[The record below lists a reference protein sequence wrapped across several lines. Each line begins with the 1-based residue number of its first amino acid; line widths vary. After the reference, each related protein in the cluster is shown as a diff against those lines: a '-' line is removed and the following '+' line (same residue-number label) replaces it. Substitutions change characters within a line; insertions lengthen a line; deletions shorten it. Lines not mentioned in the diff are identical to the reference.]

1 MAERARYCAVTLQ
14 RKGNDMAMLNYD
26 DHVRAKAAPWAHSVE
41 IAAFGKVMGGATKV
55 ATLQWEA
62 IAEHAEMKPL
72 LTIRM
77 EQAQVLMDD
86 LWNAGVRPT
95 DGAGTA
101 GAMRAAEHHIADL
114 RRVAFK
120 ALGIE

>member
-1 MAERARYCAVTLQ
+1 
-14 RKGNDMAMLNYD
+14 MLNYD
-26 DHVRAKAAPWAHSVE
+26 DHVRAKAAPWANGVE
-41 IAAFGKVMGGATKV
+41 IAAFGRLQNGDTKV
-55 ATLQWEA
+55 ATIQWETISA
-62 IAEHAEMKPL
+62 NAEMRPL
-72 LTIRM
+72 LLIRK

-86 LWNAGVRPT
+86 LWNAGIRPT
-95 DGAGTA
+95 EGAGSA

>member
-1 MAERARYCAVTLQ
+1 MAIL
-14 RKGNDMAMLNYD
+14 KYD
-26 DHVRAKAAPWAHSVE
+26 DRVRAKGSPWAGGVE
-41 IAAFGKVMGGATKV
+41 IAAFGSLNNGDTRV
-55 ATLQWEA
+55 ATVQWET
-62 IAEHAEMKPL
+62 IADNAEMKPL
-72 LTIRM
+72 LVIRM

-95 DGAGTA
+95 EGAGSA
-101 GAMRAAEHHIADL
+101 GAMRAAEKHIADL

>member
-1 MAERARYCAVTLQ
+1 MTF
-14 RKGNDMAMLNYD
+14 LNYD
-26 DHVRAKAAPWAHSVE
+26 DRIRAMAAPWANSVE
-41 IAAFGKVMGGATKV
+41 IAAFGRLNNGDTKV
-55 ATLQWEA
+55 AAVQWDT

-95 DGAGTA
+95 EGAGSA
-101 GAMRAAEHHIADL
+101 GAMRAAERHIQDL
-114 RRVAFK
+114 RAVAFK
-120 ALGIE
+120 TLGIDVTK

>member
-1 MAERARYCAVTLQ
+1 
-14 RKGNDMAMLNYD
+14 MLNYD
-26 DHVRAKAAPWAHSVE
+26 DHVRAKAAPWAHGVE
-41 IAAFGKVMGGATKV
+41 IAAFGRLQNGDTKV
-55 ATLQWEA
+55 ATIQWETISA
-62 IAEHAEMKPL
+62 NSEMKPL
-72 LTIRM
+72 LMIRR

-86 LWNAGVRPT
+86 LWNAGIRPT
-95 DGAGTA
+95 EGAGSA

>member
-1 MAERARYCAVTLQ
+1 
-14 RKGNDMAMLNYD
+14 MAMLNYD
-26 DHVRAKAAPWAHSVE
+26 DRVRAKAAPWANSVE
-41 IAAFGKVMGGATKV
+41 IAAFGRLNGGETKIATV
-55 ATLQWEA
+55 QWET
-62 IAEHAEMKPL
+62 IADNAEMKPL

-95 DGAGTA
+95 EGAGSA

>member
-1 MAERARYCAVTLQ
+1 MAF
-14 RKGNDMAMLNYD
+14 LNYD
-26 DHVRAKAAPWAHSVE
+26 DRVRAKAAPWANAVE
-41 IAAFGKVMGGATKV
+41 IAAFGKLNNGDTKV
-55 ATLQWEA
+55 ATLQWET
-62 IAEHAEMKPL
+62 ISENAEMKPL

-77 EQAQVLMDD
+77 DHAQVLMDD

-95 DGAGTA
+95 EGVGSA

>member
-1 MAERARYCAVTLQ
+1 METLSRDDRIRAMAS
-14 RKGNDMAMLNYD
+14 
-26 DHVRAKAAPWAHSVE
+26 PWGSGVE
-41 IAAFGKVMGGATKV
+41 IAAYGKLGDGTMKV
-55 ATLQWEA
+55 ATIQWET
-62 IAEHAEMKPL
+62 IPQYEEIKPTL
-72 LTIRM
+72 SFRM

-95 DGAGTA
+95 EGAGSA

>member
-1 MAERARYCAVTLQ
+1 M
-14 RKGNDMAMLNYD
+14 GG
-26 DHVRAKAAPWAHSVE
+26 VE
-41 IAAFGKVMGGATKV
+41 IAAFGRLNSGDTKTATV
-55 ATLQWEA
+55 QWET
-62 IAEHAEMKPL
+62 IADTAMMKPL
-72 LTIRM
+72 LAIRM

-95 DGAGTA
+95 EGAGSA
-101 GAMRAAEHHIADL
+101 GSMRAAQDHIKDL

>member
-1 MAERARYCAVTLQ
+1 MI
-14 RKGNDMAMLNYD
+14 NYD
-26 DHVRAKAAPWAHSVE
+26 DHVRAKAAPWFNGVE
-41 IAAFGKVMGGATKV
+41 IVAFGRLQNGDRKV
-55 ATLQWEA
+55 ATVQWET
-62 IAEHAEMKPL
+62 IADHAEMKPL
-72 LTIRM
+72 ILMRNN
-77 EQAQVLMDD
+77 QAQVLMDD

>member
-1 MAERARYCAVTLQ
+1 MAI
-14 RKGNDMAMLNYD
+14 LNYD
-26 DHVRAKAAPWAHSVE
+26 DKVRAKGSPWAGGVE
-41 IAAFGKVMGGATKV
+41 IAAFGRLNNGDTKV
-55 ATLQWEA
+55 ATVQWET
-62 IAEHAEMKPL
+62 ITESAEMKPL
-72 LTIRM
+72 LVIRM

-95 DGAGTA
+95 EGAGSA

>member
-1 MAERARYCAVTLQ
+1 MAT
-14 RKGNDMAMLNYD
+14 LNYD

-41 IAAFGKVMGGATKV
+41 IAAFGKLNGGETRV
-55 ATLQWEA
+55 ATLHWET
-62 IAEHAEMKPL
+62 IAENEEMKPL
-72 LTIRM
+72 LRIRKD
-77 EQAQVLMDD
+77 QAQVLMDD
-86 LWNAGVRPT
+86 LWNAGIRPT
-95 DGAGTA
+95 EGAGSA